1 MQTTNRKHLVKET
14 FSERSGDDVHANDT
28 IEEKLSL
35 ADRFG
40 MTVSFYSP
48 DQKEFLKI
56 IDGVAEAR
64 GIKVEK
70 EYLHAEALKWV
81 RWYNARSPRTAIQ
94 YINWLE
100 GTLKQ

>member
-1 MQTTNRKHLVKET
+1 VKET
-14 FSERSGDDVHANDT
+14 FSERAGDEVHAHDS

-48 DQKEFLKI
+48 DQKEYLKVVDSI
-56 IDGVAEAR
+56 AESR
-64 GIKVEK
+64 GIEVDK

-81 RWYNARSPRTAIQ
+81 RWYNARSPRTAVQ
-94 YINWLE
+94 FINWLQGE
-100 GTLKQ
+100 LDK